1 MVVSQAMEEDDHK
14 VNRDHGDLGDTE
26 VADLLA
32 YTKLFPLSTSPA
44 TRSHHP

>member
-1 MVVSQAMEEDDHK
+1 MVVSQPKEEDDHK

-44 TRSHHP
+44 TRSRHP